1 MSLANLHG
9 RAAWVF
15 EEDDYDIDLI
25 VGVRN
30 IKITDVKELAS
41 NRF

>member
-1 MSLANLHG
+1 MSLQNLRG
-9 RAAWVF
+9 RVAWVF

-30 IKITDVKELAS
+30 IKITDVAELAALA
-41 NRF
+41 